1 MPETKTRPAGV
12 RNDHASA
19 ADDILKNYRK
29 NSRTKD
35 IVRMFFK
42 NKPAAV
48 SLFVFLAIVLVAI
61 FADVIVDESL
71 CYEISGSPLM
81 GPSAEHLL
89 GTDHIGRD
97 YFARIVHGSRVSIAT
112 GVVATAIA
120 MVLGALVGCACGYF
134 GGWVDNVFMR
144 FFDILNCVPGML
156 ITMVLVAI
164 LGRSAENIVYAL
176 AVTFFPPIA
185 RSVRSMVLNLADME
199 YIRCAKTYGTNSF
212 TIIVRHVMPNAMGLL
227 ITDAT
232 SGISSCILA
241 ASGYSYLGF
250 GVQAPTPEWG
260 ALIALS
266 KNYMRSAPFLTI
278 IPGIAILITAASVN
292 LMGDG
297 LRDALDPKL
306 RD

>member
-1 MPETKTRPAGV
+1 MPDTKV
-12 RNDHASA
+12 RENRMDHSAA
-19 ADDILKNYRK
+19 ADDILKNYKK

-35 IVRMFFK
+35 IIRMFFK
-42 NKPAAV
+42 NKSAAV
-48 SLFVFLAIVLVAI
+48 SLVIFLIILLVAI
-61 FADVIVDESL
+61 FADVIVDENL
-71 CYEISGSPLM
+71 CYEVSGVPLS

-97 YFARIVHGSRVSIAT
+97 YFARLVHGARVSLAT
-112 GVVATAIA
+112 GLAATAIA
-120 MVLGALVGCACGYF
+120 LVIGALVGCACGYF

-144 FFDILNCVPGML
+144 LFDILNCVPGML

-185 RSVRSMVLNLADME
+185 RSVRSMVLNLTDME

-241 ASGYSYLGF
+241 ASSYSYLGF

-278 IPGIAILITAASVN
+278 IPGLAILITAASVN
-292 LMGDG
+292 LVGDG